1 MSNPDYNSQT
11 NPSGNSKKGGAQ
23 GYKFPKNGVKGA
35 EHGAAFKDSTVTWT
49 GAPGPTRPNFNKTGA
64 PQVKTAV
71 VCDGVLN
78 GGQDHFTK

>member
-1 MSNPDYNSQT
+1 MSNQNYSAFSERKQNANT
-11 NPSGNSKKGGAQ
+11 SKALPVRKGQ
-23 GYKFPKNGVKGA
+23 MGA
-35 EHGAAFKDSTVTWT
+35 EHDSAMKDSTATWP
-49 GAPGPTRPNFNKTGA
+49 GAPGATRPNFNKTGV